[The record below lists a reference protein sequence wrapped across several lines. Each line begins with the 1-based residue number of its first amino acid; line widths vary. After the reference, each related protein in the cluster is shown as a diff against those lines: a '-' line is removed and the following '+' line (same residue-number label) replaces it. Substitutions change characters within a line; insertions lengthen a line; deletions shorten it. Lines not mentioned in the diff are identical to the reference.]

1 MSNFLVRPETTPR
14 GGILVIHAWWGLND
28 FTKAF
33 CKRLSKEGY
42 IVLAPDLYDGGIA
55 KDIRG
60 AEKLR
65 GKMKRETASRQ
76 ILDGLDHL
84 KQATGEPAG
93 LIGFS
98 LGAYWSLWLVEARP
112 GDIAATVLF
121 YGTRGGKYEK
131 TKSAFLGHFAEN
143 DPFVSESGRKKLEKT
158 LSSAGRETTFHVYPE
173 THHWFFEKDRP
184 EYRAEAARLAW
195 KRTLDFLRTWSG

>member
-1 MSNFLVRPETTPR
+1 MSNFLVRPKTTPR

-28 FTKAF
+28 FTKTF

-55 KDIRG
+55 KDIRE

-65 GKMKRETASRQ
+65 GKMRGETASRQ
-76 ILDGLDHL
+76 ILDGLDQL
-84 KQATGEPAG
+84 KRVTGKPAG

-98 LGAYWSLWLVEARP
+98 LGAYWSLWLVEERP
-112 GDIAATVLF
+112 ADIAATVMF

-158 LSSAGRETTFHVYPE
+158 LSSGGSGTTFHVYPE